1 MTSNLTALPAIADSA
16 LPAEIR
22 NGSAADKRAY
32 RAALGF
38 EQVLA
43 AELVEAMTSGTGLAD
58 GPRSAAVADAMT
70 SALQDAGGL
79 GLAPRLYE
87 AMRLTERRP

>member
-1 MTSNLTALPAIADSA
+1 MSGLTGLPAIAESA
-16 LPAEIR
+16 LPAAIR
-22 NGSAADKRAY
+22 DGSAADKRAY

-43 AELVEAMTSGTGLAD
+43 GELVEAMTRGTSLAE

-70 SALQDAGGL
+70 SAIQDAGGL

-87 AMRLTERRP
+87 AMRLREGRS